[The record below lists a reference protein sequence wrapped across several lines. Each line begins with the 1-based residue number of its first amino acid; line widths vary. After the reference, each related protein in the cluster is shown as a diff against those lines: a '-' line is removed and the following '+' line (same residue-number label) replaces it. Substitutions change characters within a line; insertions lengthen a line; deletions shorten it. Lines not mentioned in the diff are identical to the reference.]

1 MFKGQFMAYL
11 LLALTTLFW
20 AGNFVLARMFHLD
33 IPPVTMATLRWSLAW
48 LLIAPF
54 VIPKIIA
61 QWSVIRQH
69 YKILL
74 ALSIIGV
81 ASFNT
86 LIYCGLQLT
95 TATNGTLLQSAI
107 PIMILILSAT
117 VLRENISKRQWTGVG
132 ISTLGV
138 LLLISKGDL
147 SNLLALQI
155 NDGDLWILA
164 AVLCWAVYSILLRWR
179 PQQIDGFTLFGITV
193 SVTVVVLWPLALL
206 ELQTAPAIQ
215 FSISSA
221 ATIGY
226 MAIFPSILAYLFWNR
241 GIAELGAAKAGL
253 FIHLMPMYG
262 IILSATFLNERVEY
276 FHLLGILLI
285 FSGIYLAVMTK
296 GFMRTLLRQ

>member
-1 MFKGQFMAYL
+1 MAYL

-33 IPPVTMATLRWSLAW
+33 IPPVTMAALRWILAW

-61 QWSVIRQH
+61 QWPTICQH

-81 ASFNT
+81 TSFNT
-86 LIYCGLQLT
+86 LIYCGLQFT

-117 VLRENISKRQWTGVG
+117 VLKEQISKRQWSGVAV
-132 ISTLGV
+132 STLGV
-138 LLLISKGDL
+138 LMLISKGNL
-147 SNLLALQI
+147 TNLLGLQI
-155 NDGDLWILA
+155 NDGDLWILT

-179 PQQIDGFTLFGITV
+179 PQTIDGFTLFGITV
-193 SVTVVVLWPLALL
+193 SITVIVLIPLALL
-206 ELQTAPAIQ
+206 EQQTAPAITW
-215 FSISSA
+215 SLSSVG
-221 ATIGY
+221 TITY
-226 MAIFPSILAYLFWNR
+226 MALFPSILAYLFWNR

-253 FIHLMPMYG
+253 FIHLMPLYG
-262 IILSATFLNERVEY
+262 ILLAATFLDETIES
-276 FHLLGILLI
+276 FHITGILLI
-285 FSGIYLAVMTK
+285 FSGIYLAVISK
-296 GFMRTLLRQ
+296 GPARVPAKK